1 MTFTK
6 TLTVALFSI
15 AATGAFAKGHDQS
28 QGADGTPGANAGSET
43 VAAAQTLGAT
53 LGNGQDKSGK
63 TRGKSGQA
71 NVSGTTKE

>member
-6 TLTVALFSI
+6 TLTAALFTI

-28 QGADGTPGANAGSET
+28 QGFDGTPGANAGSET
-43 VAAAQTLGAT
+43 AAAAQTLGAA

-63 TRGKSGQA
+63 ARGNSGQA
-71 NVSGTTKE
+71 NATQEEE